1 MCVPTLPASTLFL
14 YVISRPQTRSR
25 RPASRRLP
33 NTKEKNEQ
41 PAAGLQH
48 ELDQLSI
55 NALRFLAVDAVQK
68 ANSGHPGAPL
78 ACAPIAYLLYHKVMK
93 HDPSDPKWID
103 RDRFVLSNG
112 HASALLY
119 GSLHLSGYD
128 LPMSQLEQ
136 FRQWGSHTPGHPE
149 YGDTPGVEVTTG
161 PLGQGFGMAVGIATA
176 EKHLAAIYNRDTY
189 NIVDHFTY
197 VLCGDGDMMEGISH
211 ETASLAGT
219 LGLGKL
225 IVFYDDNLISL
236 DGPTELS
243 FTENVNMRF
252 EAYNW
257 HVQFVPDG
265 NDLVALE
272 DAILAAKAET
282 TRPSLINVRTIIG
295 YGSPKAGTNKV
306 HGEALGVEAVKA
318 TKKNLGWPEDKT
330 FYVPDEA
337 RANWDKAKLRGK
349 DFKAAWEAEFAEYA
363 KAYPEPAA
371 EFKRVIS
378 AKLADGW
385 EKTIPVFPTEK
396 PIATRNAGQTVMN
409 AIEKVVPELFGGAAD
424 LTASTKTIFK
434 DSPSFHVD
442 PTGRNVFFGVREF
455 GMCAMV
461 NGMAAHGGII
471 PFGSTFFV
479 FSDYARSAI
488 RMAALMGVHSLFVF
502 THDSVGLGEDGP
514 THQPIEH
521 LMSLRAIPQ
530 LTDFRPADANET
542 AACWQLALER
552 KSPSFMALSRQ
563 DLPVLDNEKYKIREG
578 VKHGAYA
585 LDATGKDIILI
596 ATGSEVSVIIKAAAE
611 LKAAGINATVVSMPS
626 FRIFDEQDQ
635 SYKDQLFPES
645 TPKVSLEA
653 GATMGWYKYVGHN
666 GTVIGIDRFGASAP
680 GAIALDKLGINVAHV
695 VDAAKK
701 LVKK

>member
-1 MCVPTLPASTLFL
+1 MSAQQQDS
-14 YVISRPQTRSR
+14 
-25 RPASRRLP
+25 
-33 NTKEKNEQ
+33 
-41 PAAGLQH
+41 QH

-55 NALRFLAVDAVQK
+55 NALRFLAVDAVEK
-68 ANSGHPGAPL
+68 AKSGHPGAPL
-78 ACAPIAYLLYHKVMK
+78 ACAPIAYLLYHKLMK

-103 RDRFVLSNG
+103 RDRFILSNG

-119 GSLHLSGYD
+119 GSLHLSGYN
-128 LPMSQLEQ
+128 LPIEQLQQ

-149 YGDTPGVEVTTG
+149 YGEAPGVEVTTG

-176 EKHLAAIYNRDTY
+176 EKHLAAVYNRDTY
-189 NIVDHFTY
+189 NIVDHHTY
-197 VLCGDGDMMEGISH
+197 VLCGDGDLMEGISH

-225 IVFYDDNLISL
+225 IVLYDDNLISL

-243 FTENVNMRF
+243 FTEDVSRRF
-252 EAYNW
+252 EAYHW
-257 HVQFVPDG
+257 HVQYVADG
-265 NDLVALE
+265 NDLVAIE
-272 DAILAAKAET
+272 AAILAAKAET
-282 TRPSLINVRTIIG
+282 TRPSLIRVRTVIG

-306 HGEALGVEAVKA
+306 HGEALGAEATKA

-337 RANWDKAKLRGK
+337 RANWATIKLRGK
-349 DFKAAWEAEFAEYA
+349 DAKAAWDAEFAEY
-363 KAYPEPAA
+363 KQAYPEPAA
-371 EFKRVIS
+371 QFERTLK
-378 AKLADGW
+378 AELAAGW
-385 EKTIPVFPTEK
+385 EKKVPVFPADK
-396 PIATRNAGQTVMN
+396 PVATRNAGQIVMN
-409 AIEKVVPELFGGAAD
+409 AIAGVVPELFGGAAD

-442 PTGRNVFFGVREF
+442 PVGRNVFFGVREF

-461 NGMAAHGGII
+461 NGMAAHGGLI

-479 FSDYARSAI
+479 FSDYCRSAL
-488 RMAALMGVHSLFVF
+488 RMAALMSVHSLFVF

-521 LMSLRAIPQ
+521 LMALRAIPH

-563 DLPVLDNEKYKIREG
+563 DLPVLDNEKYKVHEG
-578 VKHGAYA
+578 VKKGAYA
-585 LDATGKDIILI
+585 LDASGQDIILL
-596 ATGSEVSVIIKAAAE
+596 ATGSEVALILEAARKLEAE
-611 LKAAGINATVVSMPS
+611 GIHATVVSMPS
-626 FRIFDEQDQ
+626 FRIFDEQ
-635 SYKDQLFPES
+635 SAEYKAGLLPEGI
-645 TPKVSLEA
+645 PKIAIEA
-653 GATMGWYKYVGHN
+653 GATMGWYKHIGHN
-666 GTVIGIDRFGASAP
+666 GVVIGLDRFGASAP
-680 GAIALDKLGINVAHV
+680 GAIALEKLGISVANVVEH
-695 VDAAKK
+695 AKK

>member
-1 MCVPTLPASTLFL
+1 MSDL
-14 YVISRPQTRSR
+14 Q
-25 RPASRRLP
+25 
-33 NTKEKNEQ
+33 
-41 PAAGLQH
+41 QH

-55 NALRFLAVDAVQK
+55 NALRFLAVDAVEK
-68 ANSGHPGAPL
+68 AKSGHPGAPL
-78 ACAPIAYLLYHKVMK
+78 GCAPIAYLLYHKLMK

-103 RDRFVLSNG
+103 RDRFILSNG

-128 LPMSQLEQ
+128 LPMEQLQQ

-149 YGDTPGVEVTTG
+149 YGEAPGVEVTTG

-176 EKHLAAIYNRDTY
+176 EKHLAAVYNRDTY
-189 NIVDHFTY
+189 NIVDHYTY

-225 IVFYDDNLISL
+225 IVLYDDNLISL

-243 FTENVNMRF
+243 FTEDVTRRF
-252 EAYNW
+252 EAYHW
-257 HVQFVPDG
+257 HVQYVADG
-265 NDLVALE
+265 NDLKAIE

-282 TRPSLINVRTIIG
+282 TKPSLIRVRTVIG
-295 YGSPKAGTNKV
+295 YGSPKAGTSKV
-306 HGEALGVEAVKA
+306 HGEALGADAVKA

-337 RANWDKAKLRGK
+337 RANWDTIKLCGK
-349 DFKAAWEAEFAEYA
+349 DAHNAWQEEFEEYK

-371 EFKRVIS
+371 QFERTIKAEL
-378 AKLADGW
+378 AKDW
-385 EKTIPVFPTEK
+385 EKKIPVFPAGPDAK
-396 PIATRNAGQTVMN
+396 PVATRNAGQVVMN
-409 AIEKVVPELFGGAAD
+409 AIAGVVPELFGGAAD

-442 PTGRNVFFGVREF
+442 PAGRNVFFGVREF

-461 NGMAAHGGII
+461 NGMAAHGGLI

-479 FSDYARSAI
+479 FTDYCRSAI
-488 RMAALMGVHSLFVF
+488 RMSALMNVHSLFIF

-514 THQPIEH
+514 THQPVEH
-521 LMSLRAIPQ
+521 LMALRAIPH
-530 LTDFRPADANET
+530 LPDFRPADANET

-552 KSPSFMALSRQ
+552 KRPSFMALSRQ
-563 DLPVLDNEKYKIREG
+563 DLPVLDNEKYKVHEG
-578 VKHGAYA
+578 VKKGAYA
-585 LDATGKDIILI
+585 LDSSGKDIILI
-596 ATGSEVSVIIKAAAE
+596 ATGSEVSLIVKAAEE
-611 LKAAGINATVVSMPS
+611 LKAAGISASVISMPS
-626 FRIFDEQDQ
+626 FRIFEEQDAA
-635 SYKDQLFPES
+635 YKASLLPEA
-645 TPKVSLEA
+645 TPKIAVEA
-653 GATMGWYKYVGHN
+653 GATMGWYKYIGHN
-666 GTVIGIDRFGASAP
+666 GAVIGLDRFGASAP
-680 GAIALDKLGINVAHV
+680 GSIALDKLGINVSHIV
-695 VDAAKK
+695 EQAKT